1 MPLKL
6 TLLAPLNPV
15 PAMDTLVPTGPL
27 VGVNEL
33 IVGGKVTV
41 NEDELVAVP
50 PGVVTLIGPL
60 VAPVGTCAVMSVDE
74 MTAKLVSVAPLNLT
88 LVAPMKPV
96 PWMSTLVPTGPLVG
110 VNELTVGGPAT
121 VNTVELVVVP
131 PGVVTEI
138 GPVVEPSRTQA

>member
-1 MPLKL
+1 MNFTLVAPVKL
-6 TLLAPLNPV
+6 VPV
-15 PAMDTLVPTGPL
+15 IVTVVPTGPL

-33 IVGGKVTV
+33 IDGGGMTA
-41 NEDELVAVP
+41 NEPELVAVP
-50 PGVVTLIGPL
+50 PGVVTETGPL
-60 VAPVGTCAVMSVDE
+60 VAPAGTCAVMSVGE
-74 MTAKLVSVAPLNLT
+74 LTMKLGSEVPLNFT
-88 LVAPMKPV
+88 PVVPVKFV